1 MKGIAPTIA
10 RPTMKTRSRYS
21 YYLWMAR
28 ALPYVLSARLTG
40 RTCVGFEQMKPF
52 FQDRTGLEFGGP
64 STIFSAKRLI
74 PIYEISRRIDH
85 SNFSTHTIWDAKSR
99 SPKELHH
106 ARQCIEAE
114 AANPSCMKDGSYEFV
129 LASHVLEHVANPL
142 RALMEWKRILRP
154 EGVVLVV
161 VPHKAATFDHRRP
174 FSALSH
180 IEQDY
185 RNNVTEADLTHLPEI
200 LELHDLAMDPG
211 AGTAEQF
218 RERCLSN
225 ASVRAMHHHV
235 FSPDVLVQM
244 FDSVGMDVL
253 NVAVERPYHIIVLAQ
268 ATTSPTRN
276 RMINADVLRA
286 DAAWRKQAAF
296 SSETN

>member
-1 MKGIAPTIA
+1 
-10 RPTMKTRSRYS
+10 MKTKSRYA
-21 YYLWMAR
+21 YYWWMAR
-28 ALPYVLSARLTG
+28 ALPHVLSARLTG
-40 RTCVGFEQMKPF
+40 RTCFGFEQMKPF
-52 FQDRTGLEFGGP
+52 FEGRTGLEFGGP

-74 PIYEISRRIDH
+74 PIYQISRRIDQ
-85 SNFSTHTIWDAKSR
+85 SNFSTRTIWDAKSPA
-99 SPKELHH
+99 PKELHLSEP
-106 ARQCIEAE
+106 CIEAE
-114 AANPSCMKDGSYEFV
+114 AANPSCIKDGSYEFV

-142 RALMEWKRILRP
+142 RALMEWKRILQP

-161 VPHKAATFDHRRP
+161 LPHKAGTFDHRRP
-174 FSALSH
+174 FSTLSH

-185 RNNVTEADLTHLPEI
+185 QNNVTETDLTHLPEI

-225 ASVRAMHHHV
+225 ASIRAMHHHV
-235 FSPDVLVQM
+235 FCPDVLVQM
-244 FDSVGMDVL
+244 FDSVGMAVL

-268 ATTSPTRN
+268 VMAQATTSPTRT